1 MNQDDLLYLAS
12 ALAAVALWVCG
23 VGALY
28 AVIEGAYFIF
38 CKATGREY

>member
-1 MNQDDLLYLAS
+1 MSADLLYLAS

-28 AVIEGAYFIF
+28 LLVEGAHWVY
-38 CKATGREY
+38 CKARGIKY